1 MDTYY
6 YINNLMVILLFYC
19 GVLTLTEFDKLA
31 DTLKALADPTRLKII
46 SLLRI
51 RDCCVCEL
59 VPIFHISQP
68 AVSKHLS
75 RLKTADI
82 VRETRKGQWVFY
94 SLNEKK
100 LEEVGFALSHLP
112 DMSEELEKLEQQG
125 LLVCE

>member
-1 MDTYY
+1 MT
-6 YINNLMVILLFYC
+6 F
-19 GVLTLTEFDKLA
+19 EKLA

-59 VPIFHISQP
+59 VPIFNISQP

-75 RLKTADI
+75 RLKTAEL

-94 SLNEKK
+94 SLNEKR
-100 LEEVGFALSHLP
+100 LAETGLALSHLP
-112 DMSEELEKLEQQG
+112 DLSEHLKKLEEQG
-125 LLVCE
+125 LLVTCE